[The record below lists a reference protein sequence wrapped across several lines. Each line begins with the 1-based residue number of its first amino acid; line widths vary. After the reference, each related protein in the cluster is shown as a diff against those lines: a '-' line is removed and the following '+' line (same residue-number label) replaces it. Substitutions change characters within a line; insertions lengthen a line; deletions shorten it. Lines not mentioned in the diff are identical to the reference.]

1 MSVTKNPGYQ
11 NLLNYWSGNASAP
24 SVSDATAA
32 LMQLAT
38 NLKAENCTYNRGVID
53 AMFRQV
59 YDPTALPWKDH
70 NIPGVIHASE
80 YDMGPL
86 GVAYYDTESMQLNPP
101 PAWNSGWTYRNDG
114 VDIQVFSDFINSN
127 GYCVGFVDTDDW
139 MQYTVNIPQDSVY
152 TIKVRQGTN
161 GSTGGNFYFEA
172 DGVKLTSNYY
182 ATNTG
187 SWSVLADK
195 VIPNVILSA
204 EDKTLR
210 FVANGGGF
218 NVASFEFIPT
228 GSTTGL
234 DAEYISSLT
243 HSYTEIEVKTNKR
256 LDTAQ
261 LGTLGSYYVT
271 ISGNPATVVNIAPSP
286 NNVRSFIL
294 TLSQNMTFLDE
305 MKVSYAGTTLK
316 AKDGT
321 SVDPFSLELVENTL
335 PTVHVVPGKI
345 EAEAYSDMDGISLEN
360 TSDVGGGQNIGYL
373 DAGDYLLYDIKVL
386 NNATYSI
393 DYRHASQSDGK
404 IQFELYDTLGT
415 YLSNMPEVTL
425 PLTGGWQTWSTTNGN
440 AGVLT
445 SGDYI
450 LKLNVIQAP
459 VNINWFEFIQG
470 IGIEEQFASDNLLVY
485 PNPAQDG
492 VKLRGNWTEGT
503 SLQLYVY
510 DASGRL
516 WIKDELTYSSDIFV
530 STSSLSNGEYF
541 FTIVSAGRRFT
552 EKLTVYK

>member
-1 MSVTKNPGYQ
+1 
-11 NLLNYWSGNASAP
+11 
-24 SVSDATAA
+24 
-32 LMQLAT
+32 
-38 NLKAENCTYNRGVID
+38 
-53 AMFRQV
+53 
-59 YDPTALPWKDH
+59 
-70 NIPGVIHASE
+70 
-80 YDMGPL
+80 MGPL

-139 MQYTVNIPQDSVY
+139 MQYTVNISQDSVY

-218 NVASFEFIPT
+218 NVSSFEFIPT
-228 GSTTGL
+228 GSTTAL
-234 DAEYISSLT
+234 DAEYVSSLT
-243 HSYTEIEVKTNKR
+243 HSYTEIEVKTNKP
-256 LDTAQ
+256 LDTTQ

-345 EAEAYSDMDGISLEN
+345 QAEAYSDMDGISLEN

-386 NNATYSI
+386 NDATYSI

-404 IQFELYDTLGT
+404 IQFELYDTSGT

-425 PLTGGWQTWSTTNGN
+425 PLSGGWQTWSTTNGN

-470 IGIEEQFASDNLLVY
+470 IGFDEQIASDNLLVY

-492 VKLRGNWTEGT
+492 VKLQGNWPEGT
-503 SLQLYVY
+503 PLQLYVY

-516 WIKDELTYSSDIFV
+516 WIKNDLIYSSDIFV
-530 STSSLSNGEYF
+530 STRSLSNGEYF
-541 FTIVSAGRRFT
+541 FTVVSAGRRFT
-552 EKLTVYK
+552 EKLTINK